1 VCAGLPTELWSS
13 GETERA
19 SDPSDE
25 IDERSPNK
33 KEAKFDGI
41 ENPTL
46 KHLPPPP
53 KKKLGGGG
61 KKVVR
66 GSKGPTDREKST
78 RINF

>member
-33 KEAKFDGI
+33 KRSKVRRNR
-41 ENPTL
+41 NPHPKT
-46 KHLPPPP
+46 PPHPA
-53 KKKLGGGG
+53 KKKIGVRWKEGGSRVQGTNG
-61 KKVVR
+61 SRKVD
-66 GSKGPTDREKST
+66 TD
-78 RINF
+78 